1 MSELPEILFLTG
13 EVDAARNDNHE
24 RLPQAFAALGWRVQ
38 IQSHETICIDN
49 NQVSLAQARPDRFEL
64 IWLLG
69 FGRQVTFF
77 DRMQI
82 LRQLDQHRFV
92 TAVDAL
98 MYLHGKHRWL
108 KHMPETHTCADFEHL
123 LSVINRGGQ
132 WIIKPPAGSYGRDV
146 RLVNSEDEARGA
158 LSDFCRES
166 DAGYCLVQRFIP
178 QIVDGEKRTL
188 LAGGQIIGSYLR
200 VPSDQLLANINAEG
214 TIEKTSLSEEETKLV
229 NEIARDLTDFGA
241 GFATIDIVYPYL
253 IEVNVANPGG
263 LASLSNL
270 YDHDFAVDAARALIR
285 YSHNRS

>member
-24 RLPQAFAALGWRVQ
+24 RLPQAFAALGWQVQ
-38 IQSHETICIDN
+38 VQSHETICIDN
-49 NQVSLAQARPDRFEL
+49 NQVSLAQTQPDRFEL

-108 KHMPETHTCADFEHL
+108 QHMPETHTCTDFEHL
-123 LSVINRGGQ
+123 LSVINQGGQ

-146 RLVNSEDEARGA
+146 RLVNSEGEARRA
-158 LSDFCRES
+158 LNDFCRDS
-166 DAGYCLVQRFIP
+166 DGGYCLVQRFIP

-200 VPSDQLLANINAEG
+200 VPADQLLANINAEG
-214 TIEKTSLSEEETKLV
+214 TIEKTTLSEGEAKLV

-241 GFATIDIVYPYL
+241 GFAAIDTVYPYL

-270 YDHDFAVDAARALIR
+270 YDHDFGADAARALIR
-285 YSHNRS
+285 YSRNRA